1 MLTGTLPQKLCL
13 LVLLGLHS
21 VGLQLTLGGGCL
33 RDHLTRCKWSVS
45 FEGRQ
50 MGV

>member
-21 VGLQLTLGGGCL
+21 VGLQLTLGGV
-33 RDHLTRCKWSVS
+33 VS
-45 FEGRQ
+45 ERPPYTL
-50 MGV
+50 